1 VKLQTRLFLNSLF
14 PSLAL
19 ILIVGA
25 VQWTA
30 RHNKAEMARAVETA
44 AFSDLARQMQLQ
56 VRDIKDMLTALSATR
71 EAAEVKDV
79 FNYVGKTRDAFHKN
93 VDRFRAHYTARND
106 TKRLEQ
112 LKAIDADIDALVAA
126 GQEMTLAYIKKGTAE
141 GTDLMTKVDDISD
154 RLRTGF
160 ESFVEEQVGQ
170 FNSLVADVAA
180 AGSRF
185 AWFGLIGGA
194 LVVVLVLLVSWLAS
208 RSISRRIFAALELI
222 REGGESVAATSTEI
236 SGASKVLSQGSTE
249 QAASLEETAA
259 SLEEMSSMAKGNAGH
274 TQNARTAA
282 AEARQTA
289 EAAAGR
295 VHAMQIAMNEIQTA
309 SRDITKIL
317 KTIDEIAF
325 QTNILALNAAV
336 EAGNAGEAGRGFAVV
351 AEEVRSLAQRCAA
364 AAKETAVKIEDSV
377 GKSQQGVA
385 LSGEVAE
392 NFTSIQTQ
400 IQTLD
405 RLINEIATASA
416 EQNEGTAQVN
426 TAIGE
431 VDKITQS
438 NAAIAEECAA
448 SVVELSREAETL
460 TQTVGQLLRLV
471 GGRRQR
477 DPLGRGGDPKPGGR
491 RKIDRAE
498 TPPIANQNPPAG
510 KPALRRPSPALS
522 SRP

>member
-1 VKLQTRLFLNSLF
+1 
-14 PSLAL
+14 
-19 ILIVGA
+19 
-25 VQWTA
+25 
-30 RHNKAEMARAVETA
+30 
-44 AFSDLARQMQLQ
+44 
-56 VRDIKDMLTALSATR
+56 
-71 EAAEVKDV
+71 
-79 FNYVGKTRDAFHKN
+79 
-93 VDRFRAHYTARND
+93 
-106 TKRLEQ
+106 
-112 LKAIDADIDALVAA
+112 
-126 GQEMTLAYIKKGTAE
+126 
-141 GTDLMTKVDDISD
+141 
-154 RLRTGF
+154 
-160 ESFVEEQVGQ
+160 
-170 FNSLVADVAA
+170 
-180 AGSRF
+180 
-185 AWFGLIGGA
+185 
-194 LVVVLVLLVSWLAS
+194 VSWLAS

-236 SGASKVLSQGSTE
+236 SGASKVLAQGSTE

-274 TQNARTAA
+274 TQHARTAA

-289 EAAAGR
+289 EAAASR
-295 VHAMQIAMNEIQTA
+295 VKAMQTAMNEIQTA

-364 AAKETAVKIEDSV
+364 AAKETAIKIEDSV
-377 GKSQQGVA
+377 GKSQQGAA

-477 DPLGRGGDPKPGGR
+477 DPLGRGSDPKPGGR
-491 RKIDRAE
+491 RKIDRAAVATTPAPAPARNAAARPASKPTPTRSPRPTPAPARNTPSHAE
-498 TPPIANQNPPAG
+498 THPDSDMFF
-510 KPALRRPSPALS
+510 K
-522 SRP
+522 